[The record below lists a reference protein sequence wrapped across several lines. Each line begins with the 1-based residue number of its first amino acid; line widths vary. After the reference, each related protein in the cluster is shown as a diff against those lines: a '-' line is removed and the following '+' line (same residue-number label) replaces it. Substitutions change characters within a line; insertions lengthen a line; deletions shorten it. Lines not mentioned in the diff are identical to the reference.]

1 MSRVATTKNEQAAVD
16 KYLLPR
22 EVRVATV
29 RRHPAVLLGSSA
41 QAVGGLLAAAVLS
54 ATVLR
59 GQTVLETIVWVGWGL
74 LMARLIWNVVN
85 WAVDYFVITSD
96 RILLTSGVFT
106 RSVNMMPLSKVT
118 DMSFHRSFAGRLL
131 GYGEFV
137 VESAGQDQALR
148 TIDHIPYPEQLYLV
162 VCGRIFKDAAAQE
175 QAFEGQAEG
184 ADEEAAQAKA
194 QAEYEAEAGYPT
206 EEFEASAN
214 GQADYQAG
222 SEEAYEPGEEYA
234 MIEAPESADS
244 SDEEDEL

>member
-29 RRHPAVLLGSSA
+29 RRHPAVLLSSSA

-54 ATVLR
+54 ATILR
-59 GQTVLETIVWVGWGL
+59 GKSVLEAIVWAGWGV
-74 LMARLIWNVVN
+74 LMARLIWNAVN

-106 RSVNMMPLSKVT
+106 RSVAMMPLSKVT

-148 TIDHIPYPEQLYLV
+148 KIDHIPYPEQLYLV

-175 QAFEGQAEG
+175 QAFEGQGEG
-184 ADEEAAQAKA
+184 ADEAAAHAKA
-194 QAEYEAEAGYPT
+194 QADYEAEAGYPT
-206 EEFEASAN
+206 EEYEASAD
-214 GQADYQAG
+214 GQAEYEAG
-222 SEEAYEPGEEYA
+222 AAESYEPGSEYGD
-234 MIEAPESADS
+234 EAADS
-244 SDEEDEL
+244 SEEEDEL